1 MGDHLTL
8 TVGIERHLANS
19 EPLAKLDQPRLADQ
33 INGRGLPEEIDRGAG
48 RDRMCDGADLSK
60 NRHIERGV
68 ANSEHRGSGDRA
80 AGPEVLGMI
89 SEAERRAHRRNA
101 FEAKIATL
109 PKLWEDLDK
118 IGAQLVDRERTRFNN
133 IVHPAILKL
142 RVKAEAPLT
151 NKSSRG

>member
-1 MGDHLTL
+1 
-8 TVGIERHLANS
+8 
-19 EPLAKLDQPRLADQ
+19 
-33 INGRGLPEEIDRGAG
+33 
-48 RDRMCDGADLSK
+48 
-60 NRHIERGV
+60 
-68 ANSEHRGSGDRA
+68 
-80 AGPEVLGMI
+80 MI
-89 SEAERRAHRRNA
+89 SEAERSAHRRNA

-133 IVHPAILKL
+133 IVHLAILKL